1 MLYVCVQTFNVTGNL
16 KIFWKLNM
24 ALVKRKTVYMVLAT
38 LFIVGF
44 ACLAAVKLWNV

>member
-16 KIFWKLNM
+16 ENFWKLNM

-38 LFIVGF
+38 LFIGRV
-44 ACLAAVKLWNV
+44 